1 MKTDLYTKI
10 ILTIIAVGLWGVL
23 LKPLFISE
31 PVIASNGIT
40 DVNIKKIAGMNL
52 DNRTLNINI
61 NKVGGYKVTG
71 PNLPVKSSK

>member
-1 MKTDLYTKI
+1 MKTDLYIKV
-10 ILTIIAVGLWGVL
+10 ILTIIAIGLWGML

-61 NKVGGYKVTG
+61 NKVGGYRVTG
-71 PNLPVKSSK
+71 PNLPVQSGR